1 MRSDRS
7 GSRLYAAGVLAVSL
21 LMQGWAFVFLAALDP
36 DEALPFLEEARI
48 LVAVS
53 TALAVLCFLVR
64 SVRTFRV
71 AMGIRVICV
80 VAAFAATRSVTGL
93 IPVLLSIPLLLE
105 IASFDS
111 GWAGWAMLGGAFVLL
126 LAGRFSQLDADL
138 VRESA
143 LALVAYAIV
152 LIVGTGGAILI
163 DHYREIIVRQGQL
176 VRSLEASVTNLSNA
190 NKAFQSYADNLES
203 ESAAKE
209 RNRIIGEL
217 HDTIGYALTNVNVM
231 MKAGRILIRDDP
243 DQLADLLAKVREQSS
258 QALDDVRQTLHQMK
272 AIQQS
277 EPKGL
282 HAIYGLTNAFP
293 GATGIRVEVNRGN
306 MPWSLG
312 QRLDSVV
319 FRCVQEALTNAFRH
333 GKATEVTVSFWRAAD
348 ELRIAVRDNGVGA
361 AIDGEAEEGMGLSGI
376 RERLREFGGS
386 LRTGN
391 VGGGFELQARIP
403 YRAGGMREPNQ
414 GPDR

>member
-1 MRSDRS
+1 M
-7 GSRLYAAGVLAVSL
+7 GVLATSL
-21 LMQGWAFVFLAALDP
+21 LMQGCAFVLLASLGP
-36 DEALPFLEEARI
+36 DEGRPFLEEALI

-53 TALAVLCFLVR
+53 AVLAVPCSLLR
-64 SVRTFRV
+64 TVRTFRL
-71 AMGIRVICV
+71 AMGFRVICA
-80 VAAFAATRSVTGL
+80 VAALAATGGVPGL

-105 IASFDS
+105 IVSYDS
-111 GWAGWAMLGGAFVLL
+111 GRIRWMMVGTTFVLL
-126 LAGRFSQLDADL
+126 LAGRFSQLDADDVHASAREFAAFAIIL
-138 VRESA
+138 V
-143 LALVAYAIV
+143 
-152 LIVGTGGAILI
+152 VGTGGAISL
-163 DHYREIIVRQGQL
+163 DHYRETVVRQGQL
-176 VRSLEASVTNLSNA
+176 IRSMEATVTNLSHA

-231 MKAGRILIRDDP
+231 MKAGIILIRDDP
-243 DQLADLLAKVREQSS
+243 DQLADLLNKVREQSS
-258 QALDDVRQTLHQMK
+258 SALNDVRRTLHQMK

-282 HAIYGLTNAFP
+282 HAIYGLTNAFQ

-333 GKATEVTVSFWRAAD
+333 GKATEVTVTFWRAAD

-361 AIDGEAEEGMGLSGI
+361 AIDGETEEGMGLSGI
-376 RERLREFGGS
+376 RERLREYGGT

-403 YRAGGMREPNQ
+403 YRAGGIREPNQ